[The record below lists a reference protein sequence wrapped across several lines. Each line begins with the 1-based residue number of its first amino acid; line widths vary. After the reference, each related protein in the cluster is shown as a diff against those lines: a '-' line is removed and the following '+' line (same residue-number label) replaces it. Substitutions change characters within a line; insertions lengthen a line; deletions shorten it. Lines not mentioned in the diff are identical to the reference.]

1 VAFAGSAI
9 AFTQYIAQSATKM
22 RKTLDRYLTDEI
34 VANILETPFGLELW
48 GERRKVTVLVSDFR
62 GFSAICK
69 QLPSE
74 EVVKILNLYLGTI
87 IDVINQYKGM
97 INEFM
102 GDGIFVVF
110 AAPKEAIVCTV
121 LLPCNWRCHK

>member
-1 VAFAGSAI
+1 MLAFAGSAI
-9 AFTQYIAQSATKM
+9 ALTQYIAQSATKM

-48 GERRKVTVLVSDFR
+48 GERRKVTVLMSDFR

-74 EVVKILNLYLGTI
+74 EVVKILNLYL
-87 IDVINQYKGM
+87 
-97 INEFM
+97 
-102 GDGIFVVF
+102 
-110 AAPKEAIVCTV
+110 
-121 LLPCNWRCHK
+121 